1 MPSIFSKCYRLCNTC
16 LNTCSQLLHLSPEQQ
31 KKKNVSNTMKPTIVI
46 VPGAWQNIE
55 CYESLRDTFASL
67 GYDSIC
73 RSPPSTTLTHGDTDL
88 AADVT
93 FMRNSVLQP
102 LLAEGKDV
110 VLLMH
115 SFGGVYGGASV
126 RGLSRTE
133 RAAQGLKGGV
143 VALVYMAAACVPSG
157 MTTLERMGVGED
169 LLPWVSLDVCS
180 SYPSLAHVDVVGL
193 LILGFQYPIE
203 IYWPPHN
210 SGSNPTDVPQFTRR
224 RGGTLGARHAAPG
237 YQADAEHRRICA
249 L

>member
-1 MPSIFSKCYRLCNTC
+1 MNS
-16 LNTCSQLLHLSPEQQ
+16 CSQLLHLSPEQQ
-31 KKKNVSNTMKPTIVI
+31 KKKNGSSTMKPTIVV
-46 VPGAWQNIE
+46 VPGAWQNTE
-55 CYESLRDTFASL
+55 CYESLRGAFSSL

-73 RSPPSTTLTHGDTDL
+73 RSPPSTTLPHGDTDL
-88 AADVT
+88 AADVA
-93 FMRNSVLQP
+93 FMRDSVLQP
-102 LLAEGKDV
+102 LLAEGKNV

-180 SYPSLAHVDVVGL
+180 SYPSLSHVDIVGL
-193 LILGFQYPIE
+193 LILSFQYK
-203 IYWPPHN
+203 
-210 SGSNPTDVPQFTRR
+210 
-224 RGGTLGARHAAPG
+224 
-237 YQADAEHRRICA
+237 
-249 L
+249 